1 MSLKLGPPVVANVVD
16 SVSISIPSVE
26 PARIARGK
34 RIRPFPISVPTSTP
48 VIAIHQNCSL
58 ISTQSA
64 CCSDS
69 GYIET
74 TTR

>member
-1 MSLKLGPPVVANVVD
+1 MSAKLVPPLDANVVE
-16 SVSISIPSVE
+16 SVIISIPRVE
-26 PARIARGK
+26 PARIALGK
-34 RIRPFPISVPTSTP
+34 RIFPFPMSVPTSTP

-64 CCSDS
+64 CCSES